1 MTCTILC
8 RKHGLPAAYDYMK
21 TAGHK
26 ELYARDVLTLNEA
39 AMAKVSPYTIL
50 VSLYLIVLT
59 LVYVHQHCRS

>member
-1 MTCTILC
+1 MQY

-26 ELYARDVLTLNEA
+26 ALYARDVLTLNEA

-50 VSLYLIVLT
+50 VSLITYSCTTAHKYVYLNS
-59 LVYVHQHCRS
+59 YRK

>member
-1 MTCTILC
+1 VLLLLIVTYMTYTLYY

-39 AMAKVSPYTIL
+39 AMAKVSG
-50 VSLYLIVLT
+50 
-59 LVYVHQHCRS
+59 